1 MLTELRIRNF
11 AIIEALTLPLERG
24 FNVLSG
30 ETGAGKSIIV
40 GALGLLLGERAS
52 ADVIRTGAERAT
64 VEGVFDVS
72 DRPEIRTFLDERGV
86 DVEDALVVLKREVA
100 PGRGRAWINGTAV
113 NAGLLAEVGRL
124 LVNLHGQHEAQTL
137 LDPDAQRRILDAFA
151 GAVEQAAEVEHAHER
166 LSSLIREIADLA
178 KRRAAAEQR
187 ADYLRHVAHEIA
199 DANVTEGEDVRLEDE
214 SRRLENAEELRGLA
228 SGIAGALDGDEDGVL
243 HRLRAIARHLANIQ
257 RIDPTLSRL
266 QESFDSAFYAIE
278 ALAGDLLEYEGSVEL
293 DPARLEEVRRR
304 RDLLFRLTK
313 KYGGTIAD
321 VLRTGAEA
329 RAELDLV
336 DSAGLDIRQL
346 ESRERE
352 ARAMLVQRASA
363 LSALRVSGADRLA
376 RAADEV
382 LPDLGMPDG
391 HVSVVLRPTN
401 EIGPHGAED
410 VEFCVAVNVGHEP
423 RPLSRVA
430 SGGELSR
437 VMLAMK
443 TILARL
449 DRVPTLVFDEV
460 DAGIGGRVAL
470 QVGET
475 LRRVAS
481 HHQVFA
487 ITHLPQIAARAH
499 HHILVTKG
507 ARAGVTAADVAVLT
521 DESRVAEL
529 ARMLGGDPES
539 EVSRAHAREL
549 LESAGSEVFAQRGAD
564 RTVEHVVE
572 RADERVVERPDERVV
587 ERVAERA
594 RRSSRRRL

>member
-1 MLTELRIRNF
+1 
-11 AIIEALTLPLERG
+11 
-24 FNVLSG
+24 
-30 ETGAGKSIIV
+30 
-40 GALGLLLGERAS
+40 
-52 ADVIRTGAERAT
+52 
-64 VEGVFDVS
+64 
-72 DRPEIRTFLDERGV
+72 
-86 DVEDALVVLKREVA
+86 
-100 PGRGRAWINGTAV
+100 
-113 NAGLLAEVGRL
+113 
-124 LVNLHGQHEAQTL
+124 
-137 LDPDAQRRILDAFA
+137 
-151 GAVEQAAEVEHAHER
+151 VEHAHQR
-166 LSSLIREIADLA
+166 LSSIVREIADLA
-178 KRRAAAEQR
+178 KRRAAAERR
-187 ADYLRHVAHEIA
+187 ADYLRHVAREIA

-214 SRRLENAEELRGLA
+214 SRRLENAEELRSLA
-228 SGIAGALDGDEDGVL
+228 SGIANALDGDEDGVL
-243 HRLRAIARHLANIQ
+243 HKLGAIARHLANIQ

-266 QESFDSAFYAIE
+266 QEPFDTAFYAIE
-278 ALAGDLLEYEGSVEL
+278 AMAGDLAEYEGSVEL
-293 DPARLEEVRRR
+293 DPARLEDVRRR

-313 KYGGTIAD
+313 KYGGTLAEVIRA
-321 VLRTGAEA
+321 GAEA

-352 ARAMLVQRASA
+352 ARATLVERAAS
-363 LSALRVSGADRLA
+363 LSALRASGADRLA

-391 HVSVVLRPTN
+391 HVSVFLRSAG
-401 EIGPHGAED
+401 EIGPYGAED
-410 VEFCVAVNVGHEP
+410 IEFRVAVNVGHEP

-470 QVGET
+470 QVGDT

-481 HHQVFA
+481 DHQVFA

-539 EVSRAHAREL
+539 DVSRAHAREL
-549 LESAGSEVFAQRGAD
+549 LESAASAVFARRSAD
-564 RTVEHVVE
+564 RSVEHAVDHAVE
-572 RADERVVERPDERVV
+572 RADERIIARPDEG
-587 ERVAERA
+587 VAERA
-594 RRSSRRRL
+594 VERGVEPARRPSRRRL